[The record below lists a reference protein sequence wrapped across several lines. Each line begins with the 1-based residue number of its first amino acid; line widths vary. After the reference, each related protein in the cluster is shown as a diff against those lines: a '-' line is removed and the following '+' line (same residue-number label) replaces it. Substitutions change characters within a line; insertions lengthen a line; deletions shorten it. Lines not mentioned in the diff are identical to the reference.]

1 MMVLVW
7 LLLIPLIGSFV
18 VLFSPDRAAK
28 YLAVIF
34 GFLEVLAF
42 VVLLAQGPVHINVPW
57 IPEWGVRFHLG
68 SDGLSLFL
76 IGLSA
81 VMTVMALFA
90 SSNSYPKTY
99 FFWILFLEFGMAGV
113 FESLDL
119 VLFYV
124 FWEVILIP
132 IFFLLTSYSSGR
144 GRKAA
149 MKWLIMNLVGSLFM
163 LIGIVAVAVL
173 HTQPFGALTFEI
185 SQLTHVPMS
194 AVVAP
199 WIFASFFLA
208 FAIKAPLWPFHGWMP
223 DAYAQ
228 APPPVT
234 ALLAGVMSKAGIYGF
249 LRIMLPIFMPQ
260 MEHYQTGLLI
270 FAALGMAYGAFMALR
285 QKDMKMAS
293 SYASLSHMGMM
304 ALGVF
309 SLTEAGILG
318 ATYLMVAHGLIIGGL
333 FVVLGFTEERTKT
346 RDIKALGG
354 LNDDAPRLAAYFLFF
369 ALAALGL
376 PGLPGFVGEYLII
389 QGLVVHDVFFAVVAV
404 ILLIVAAW
412 YMIRLFQG
420 VMQSVRRGPKIL
432 DLSAAQVSYIGT
444 LALLV
449 ILLGVWPAGITSHA
463 APTLYHAVHL
473 ALSKGGKG
481 V

>member
-1 MMVLVW
+1 MVLVW
-7 LLLIPLIGSFV
+7 LLIIPLVGSFV
-18 VLFSPDRAAK
+18 VLFGPERAAK
-28 YLAVIF
+28 YLAVVF
-34 GFLEVLAF
+34 GFLELIAF
-42 VVLLAQGPVHINVPW
+42 VVLLTQGPVHLNVPW
-57 IPEWGVRFHLG
+57 IPEWGIRFHLG

-76 IGLSA
+76 LGLTA
-81 VMTVMALFA
+81 VMTLMALF
-90 SSNSYPKTY
+90 SSAKTFPKTY
-99 FFWILFLEFGMAGV
+99 FFWVLFLEFGMAGV

-132 IFFLLTSYSSGR
+132 IFFLLTSYSGPR

-194 AVVAP
+194 AAVAP
-199 WIFASFFLA
+199 WIFAAFFLA

-223 DAYAQ
+223 DAYSE
-228 APPPVT
+228 APAPVT
-234 ALLAGVMSKAGIYGF
+234 SLLAGVMSKAGIYGI

-260 MEHYQTGLLI
+260 MEHYQLGLLI
-270 FAALGMAYGAFMALR
+270 YAVIGLVYGAFMALR

-318 ATYLMVAHGLIIGGL
+318 ATYLMIAHGLIIGGL
-333 FVVLGFTEERTKT
+333 FVVLGLTEERTKT
-346 RDIKALGG
+346 REIRSMGG

-389 QGLVVHDVFFAVVAV
+389 QGLVLHDVVFAVIAGIV
-404 ILLIVAAW
+404 LIVAAW
-412 YMIRLFQG
+412 YMVRLFQG
-420 VMQSVRRGPKIL
+420 VMQSVRKGPKIF
-432 DLSAAQVSYIGT
+432 DLSVGQVSYIAP

-449 ILLGVWPAGITSHA
+449 ILLGIWPAGITSHV

-473 ALSKGGKG
+473 ALSKGGHG

>member
-1 MMVLVW
+1 MVLVW
-7 LLLIPLIGSFV
+7 LLAIPLIGGFV
-18 VLFSPDRAAK
+18 VLFSGDRAAK
-28 YLAVIF
+28 GVAVGF
-34 GFLEVLAF
+34 GLIEIIAF
-42 VVLLAQGPVHINVPW
+42 VVLLAHGPANINVPW

-68 SDGLSLFL
+68 ADGLSLFL
-76 IGLSA
+76 IGLTA

-90 SSNSYPKTY
+90 SSKTYRRSY

-119 VLFYV
+119 MLFYV

-132 IFFLLTSYSSGR
+132 IFFLLTGYSGSR
-144 GRKAA
+144 GRPAA

-185 SQLTHVPMS
+185 GQLTHVPMS
-194 AVVAP
+194 AAVAP
-199 WIFASFFLA
+199 WVFASFFLA

-223 DAYAQ
+223 DAYSD
-228 APPPVT
+228 APAPVT
-234 ALLAGVMSKAGIYGF
+234 SLLAGVMSKAGIYGF

-260 MEHYQTGLLI
+260 MRQYQTGLLI
-270 FAALGMAYGAFMALR
+270 FAAIGLLYGAFMALR

-293 SYASLSHMGMM
+293 AYASLSHMGMM

-318 ATYLMVAHGLIIGGL
+318 ATFLMVAHGLIIGGL
-333 FVVLGFTEERTKT
+333 FVVLGFAEERTKT
-346 RDIKALGG
+346 REIGAMGG

-389 QGLVVHDVFFAVVAV
+389 QGLVAHDVVFAVIAGIV
-404 ILLIVAAW
+404 LIVAAW

-420 VMQSVRRGPKIL
+420 VMQSVRKGPRIL
-432 DLSAAQVSYIGT
+432 DLTAMQVGYIGT

-449 ILLGVWPAGITSHA
+449 LLLGVWPAGITSHA

-473 ALSKGGKG
+473 LATKGGASS
-481 V
+481 